1 MAKVAG
7 GFVGEHQF
15 RTICQSASHGRSL
28 LLAGRE
34 LAWIIMQTVAQPHLF
49 QQGFGKLALQR
60 LETSTAPL
68 TAGASSSLLLAASS
82 QSRFTPK
89 PNK

>member
-1 MAKVAG
+1 MVKVAG

-15 RTICQSASHGRSL
+15 RTIRQSASHSGSL
-28 LLAGRE
+28 LLAGPE

-49 QQGFGKLALQR
+49 QQGFALALHR
-60 LETSTAPL
+60 LETSTVPL